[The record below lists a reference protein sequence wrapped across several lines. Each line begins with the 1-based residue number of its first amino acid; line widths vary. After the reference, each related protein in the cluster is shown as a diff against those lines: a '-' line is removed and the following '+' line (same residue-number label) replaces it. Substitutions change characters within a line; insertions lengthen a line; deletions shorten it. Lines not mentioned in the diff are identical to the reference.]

1 MLRNPTLAGV
11 RPSAIRK
18 LNRMPLVASLQTLA
32 VTAVGPQCK
41 PQRVIKGAGTNVG
54 LNLGT
59 PGLAVGANP
68 VEAVREKVAPFPAK
82 HDDGGKPITLLE
94 ISCVVVDHLGIDGD
108 AHLRARV
115 EDEAVKR
122 QRLANG
128 NASRQLRRNARR
140 IGTLF
145 G

>member
-1 MLRNPTLAGV
+1 MIGNAALAGV
-11 RPSAIRK
+11 GPSAVRE
-18 LNRMPLVASLQTLA
+18 LNRVPLVASLQTLA
-32 VTAVGPQCK
+32 VTAVGPQGK

-54 LNLGT
+54 LDLGT

-68 VEAVREKVAPFPAK
+68 METVREQVAPFPAE
-82 HDDGGKPITLLE
+82 HDDGGKPITLVE
-94 ISCVVVDHLGIDGD
+94 ISCVVVDHLGVDGD

-115 EDEAVKR
+115 EDEAVER

-140 IGTLF
+140 VTTGVS
-145 G
+145 